1 MCSCRYS
8 DIRWEGE
15 VIVLLGDVRISPPYL
30 PEHCIGSSGVDRI
43 KKLVCGLA
51 HTRPLPF
58 YNHSDHFRFNTPSS
72 LY

>member
-1 MCSCRYS
+1 MCCCRYS

-43 KKLVCGLA
+43 KKLVYRFSS
-51 HTRPLPF
+51 HTTISVLTLPPTYLVCTEYF
-58 YNHSDHFRFNTPSS
+58 D
-72 LY
+72 